1 MKKGLVITLSI
12 ILGVI
17 ALMLIL
23 FWTLF
28 GLSSVTVE
36 FHSTTKNL
44 AVSEKEIVEAGQF
57 RMNACVLF
65 ESKTKSIENI
75 NNYSSQNKNFA
86 YLRVVNIETKFP
98 NKYIIHVVEREEL
111 FAIKND
117 VTNKFF
123 VCDRDL
129 RVLKIV
135 DTFSSENNNAILL
148 DGVTISN
155 KSASVGDFLSVK
167 EEKIKDFYSAMLEN
181 NRSFSEQ
188 ISSFKS
194 IKLSNSTDSVTNKTY
209 TDLSIKTFS
218 EDEFVLKNI
227 DFALSEKIQ
236 KLFAVQSSLFSLA
249 SDSSGNMLDKDG
261 NKIYLAKLDDGS
273 YVTYEEKY
281 GTNKVAL
288 TYTLLSD
295 CKIIVDNLTLSDYK
309 PRSIEDLYWAIV
321 EK

>member
-1 MKKGLVITLSI
+1 MKKKLVISLSI
-12 ILGVI
+12 IFGII
-17 ALMLIL
+17 AIMLIL

-44 AVSEKEIVEAGQF
+44 TVSEEEIVSAGQF

-65 ESKTKSIENI
+65 ESKSKSIENI
-75 NNYSSQNKNFA
+75 NNYVSQNENFA
-86 YLRVVNIETKFP
+86 YIRVINIETKFP
-98 NKYIIHVVEREEL
+98 NKYIIHVAEREEL

-117 VTNKFF
+117 ETGKFF

-135 DTFSSENNNAILL
+135 DDFTSKNDNAILL
-148 DGVTISN
+148 EGATISN
-155 KSASVGDFLSVK
+155 KSASVGDFLQIK
-167 EEKIKDFYSAMLEN
+167 EENVKNFYSAMLEN

-194 IKLSNSTDSVTNKTY
+194 IKLSSSIDSVTKKTY
-209 TDLSIKTFS
+209 TDIDIKTFS
-218 EDEFVLKNI
+218 GSEYVLKNI

-236 KLFAVQSSLFSLA
+236 KLFAVQSSLFMLD
-249 SDSSGNMLDKDG
+249 SDASGNLLDKNG

-273 YVTYEEKY
+273 YVTYDEKY
-281 GTNKVAL
+281 EDNKVAL
-288 TYTLLSD
+288 SYDILSG
-295 CKIIVDNLTLSDYK
+295 CKIVIDNLTISDYAT
-309 PRSIEDLYWAIV
+309 RTVDIYWSIV
-321 EK
+321 EV

>member
-1 MKKGLVITLSI
+1 
-12 ILGVI
+12 
-17 ALMLIL
+17 
-23 FWTLF
+23 
-28 GLSSVTVE
+28 
-36 FHSTTKNL
+36 
-44 AVSEKEIVEAGQF
+44 
-57 RMNACVLF
+57 
-65 ESKTKSIENI
+65 
-75 NNYSSQNKNFA
+75 
-86 YLRVVNIETKFP
+86 
-98 NKYIIHVVEREEL
+98 
-111 FAIKND
+111 
-117 VTNKFF
+117 
-123 VCDRDL
+123 
-129 RVLKIV
+129 
-135 DTFSSENNNAILL
+135 
-148 DGVTISN
+148 
-155 KSASVGDFLSVK
+155 
-167 EEKIKDFYSAMLEN
+167 MLEN

-309 PRSIEDLYWAIV
+309 PRSVEDLYWAIV